1 MSQPDKDL
9 MAKTA
14 AYIER
19 TQPLI
24 DEANEQRITF
34 TKRATQAA
42 GVLAHH
48 GVIDKRRVNDFI
60 DKVAEDPASVWA
72 FIEKLATAI
81 PVDTLVESVHTKAA
95 AGAQLDAFELEFF
108 GPSAGNSG
116 MFD

>member
-1 MSQPDKDL
+1 MSKIDNDL

-24 DEANEQRITF
+24 DEANEQRSAF

-60 DKVAEDPASVWA
+60 DKVASDPSSVWA
-72 FIEKLATAI
+72 FVEKLATAI
-81 PVDTLVESVHTKAA
+81 PVDSLVEAVQTKVA
-95 AGAQLDAFELEFF
+95 AGSKLDAFELEFF
-108 GPSAGNSG
+108 GQPGNSG